1 MDVGLGIAGL
11 LCLALAAGHTT
22 IGVVWVLP
30 GLDEATLPQTPFGPR
45 SLTLAMVRVTWLV
58 VTVFVVAL
66 AGVLLTLALA
76 SDADAQTVMLRWFA
90 VMWVVATAVAF
101 ASSGGRVRHVWR
113 FPVPLLW
120 LVVAALCWVAST

>member
-1 MDVGLGIAGL
+1 MDVGLGIAAF
-11 LCLALAAGHTT
+11 LCLALAVGHTT

-45 SLTLAMVRVTWLV
+45 SLTLAMLRVTWWI

-66 AGVLLTLALA
+66 AGVLGTLALA
-76 SDADAQTVMLRWFA
+76 SGADARTLTLRWFA

-101 ASSGGRVRHVWR
+101 ALSGGRGRDVWR

-120 LVVAALCWVAST
+120 LVVAALCWAAST